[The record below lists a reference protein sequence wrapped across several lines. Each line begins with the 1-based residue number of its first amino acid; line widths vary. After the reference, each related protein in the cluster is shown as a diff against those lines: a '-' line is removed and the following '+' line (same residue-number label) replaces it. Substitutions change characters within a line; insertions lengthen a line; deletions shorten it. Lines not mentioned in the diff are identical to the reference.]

1 MSAADHVHL
10 VNKYTNEIL
19 ELMYSQDDYT
29 TSDLQ
34 GMVSAIVLII
44 IYDCKKSIGVSTYE
58 QINNI
63 CKKR

>member
-1 MSAADHVHL
+1 MSAADSVHL

-34 GMVSAIVLII
+34 GMVSAIVISIL
-44 IYDCKKSIGVSTYE
+44 YDGEKHLKK
-58 QINNI
+58 
-63 CKKR
+63 

>member
-19 ELMYSQDDYT
+19 ELMYSLEDYT

-34 GMVSAIVLII
+34 GMVSAIVL
-44 IYDCKKSIGVSTYE
+44 SILNE
-58 QINNI
+58 REKN
-63 CKKR
+63 